1 MVICDGLR
9 VDQWWT
15 FEWLICRY
23 LWLFFCVSILFY
35 LLTHTVTISLSPRRN
50 AQRPRNIGIVS
61 VFPLKRETRVI
72 KVARQLVC
80 VLSKFMFHIVW
91 KLGLILHWSVSNWR
105 DFGEMIHLDFTICY
119 NTLMTA
125 PNNTRSE
132 IFRERMFIFVVDR
145 TKLVDDELFGGLSAC

>member
-1 MVICDGLR
+1 MNFRVINMS
-9 VDQWWT
+9 
-15 FEWLICRY
+15 
-23 LWLFFCVSILFY
+23 LFMIIFFFILFY
-35 LLTHTVTISLSPRRN
+35 LLTYTATISFSPRRN
-50 AQRPRNIGIVS
+50 ALRPRNIGIVS

-80 VLSKFMFHIVW
+80 VLSKFIFYIVW

-125 PNNTRSE
+125 ANNTRSE
-132 IFRERMFIFVVDR
+132 NFSWTNVHFVVDR
-145 TKLVDDELFGGLSAC
+145 TGLVDDELFGGLSACLYHGHLA